1 MAIKST
7 FSNGKTMTAGFYN
20 GVRLTNRQA
29 QFVEMLRNGLTT
41 VDCADSFGLTQ
52 GTVASNLRRA
62 MRVNGI
68 ATMKEFRQRL
78 DLPPA
83 GCRKA
88 AEHFRVKDAV
98 KDAVKVAVKE
108 ATQKPVPEWLLK
120 RRAAEKA
127 RDAVEAAYDRAGGK
141 APATIPSVRPCN
153 LTRDQLKLQLALRF
167 NGDIHIMAG
176 CIGWKVNDC
185 LEHIMDACQKNGV
198 QPTLDNFL
206 SIK

>member
-1 MAIKST
+1 MATKTT

-29 QFVEMLRNGLTT
+29 QIVEMMRNGLTA
-41 VDCADSFGLTQ
+41 VDCADSFGITK
-52 GTVASNLRRA
+52 GAVVCNLHLA
-62 MRVNGI
+62 MQANGI
-68 ATMKEFRQRL
+68 PTMKEFRERL
-78 DLPPA
+78 DLP
-83 GCRKA
+83 
-88 AEHFRVKDAV
+88 
-98 KDAVKVAVKE
+98 AVKVGRRPKVKVNID
-108 ATQKPVPEWLLK
+108 TPQKPVPEWLLK

-127 RDAVEAAYDRAGGK
+127 RDAVEAAYDRADGK
-141 APATIPSVRPCN
+141 APATIPGARRCN

-167 NGDIHIMAG
+167 NGDIHIMAA